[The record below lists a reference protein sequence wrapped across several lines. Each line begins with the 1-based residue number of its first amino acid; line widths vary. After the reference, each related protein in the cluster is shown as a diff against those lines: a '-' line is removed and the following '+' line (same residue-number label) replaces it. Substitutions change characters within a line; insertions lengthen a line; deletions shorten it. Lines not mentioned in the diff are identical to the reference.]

1 MTEKQRKILVTSA
14 LPYANGPIHLGHLV
28 EYIQTDIWVRFQNQ
42 RGNNCTYVC
51 ADDAHGTPIML
62 KADQMGISPQ
72 QLIDQVSEEHQRDF
86 AGFMVGFDN
95 YYSTHSEENKAFSS
109 LVYTRLRDAGHIA
122 RKTITQAYDPEKE
135 MFLPDRFVK
144 GDCPKCDAPDQ
155 YGDSCEKCGATYSP
169 VEMKNA
175 YSAVS
180 GAKPI
185 EKESEHYFFKLGDFE
200 NFLRNWVDNHVQEQM
215 IHKLNEWF
223 ESGLQNWDIS
233 RDAPY
238 WGFEIPDAPGKYFY
252 VWLDAPIGYMASF
265 KNWADK
271 NGVNFDDYW
280 KADSDAELYHFI
292 GKDIAYF
299 HTLFWPAMLEGAG
312 FRKPDGVFCH
322 GFLTVNGQKMSKSR
336 GTFIMAETY
345 LKHLRPEYLR
355 YYFAAKLGSG
365 IDDIDLNMDD
375 FRMRVNADLVNKVI
389 NIASRC
395 AGFIKKK
402 FDGQLGSQLAEAEL
416 YNTAVNAG
424 DTIAAAY
431 EAREYGK
438 AMREIMALADK
449 ANQYIDAAE
458 PWVLAK
464 QEGKEQDVQ
473 DCCTMGINLFR
484 AIITYLAPVLPQV
497 AEEAAKFLNLESLA
511 WDSVKT
517 PLLDH
522 KINKFKPLMQRVE
535 EDQVSAMLED
545 SKQTLAAAAATQ
557 PAAVKAEKTPL
568 TETPIADEIT
578 FDDFAKVDLRVAL
591 IAKAEHVKG
600 ADKLLQLTLD
610 LGGETRNVF
619 AGIKSAYAP
628 EDLEGKLTVMVANLA
643 PRKMKFGMSE
653 GMVLA
658 AGPGGKDLWILEPHE
673 GAQPG
678 MRIM

>member
-1 MTEKQRKILVTSA
+1 MTDSKRKILVTSA

-28 EYIQTDIWVRFQNQ
+28 EYIQTDIWVRFQKQ
-42 RGNNCTYVC
+42 RGHQCTYVC

-72 QLIDQVSEEHQRDF
+72 ELIDKVSEEHQRDF
-86 AGFMVGFDN
+86 SGFMVGFDN
-95 YYSTHSEENKAFSS
+95 YHSTHSPENQYFSS
-109 LVYTRLRDAGHIA
+109 KIYTALRDGGHIA
-122 RKTITQAYDPEKE
+122 KKTITQAYDPEKE

-144 GDCPKCDAPDQ
+144 GECPKCGEPDQ

-169 VEMKNA
+169 VELKNA

-200 NFLRNWVDNHVQEQM
+200 AFLRNWVDNHVQEQM

-265 KNWADK
+265 KNWCEK
-271 NGVNFDDYW
+271 NNVDFDEYW
-280 KADSDAELYHFI
+280 AESSETELYHFI

-312 FRKPDGVFCH
+312 FRKPTGVFCH
-322 GFLTVNGQKMSKSR
+322 GFLTVDGQKMSKSR

-355 YYFAAKLGSG
+355 YYFAAKLSSG
-365 IDDIDLNMDD
+365 IDDIDLNLED

-402 FDGQLGSQLAEAEL
+402 FDGEMAPVLSEPALYEEAV
-416 YNTAVNAG
+416 AAG
-424 DTIAAAY
+424 ESIANAY
-431 EAREYGK
+431 ENREFGK

-449 ANQYIDAAE
+449 ANQYIDNAE

-464 QEGKEQDVQ
+464 QEGQEQAVQ
-473 DCCTMGINLFR
+473 DCCSMGINLFR
-484 AIITYLAPVLPQV
+484 VILTYLAPVLPQV
-497 AEEAAKFLNLESLA
+497 AEEAQAFLNVENMS
-511 WDSVKT
+511 WDAIQT
-517 PLLDH
+517 PLLSH

-535 EDQVSAMLED
+535 EDKVNAIIDETKEVLAA
-545 SKQTLAAAAATQ
+545 LAAATEQSA
-557 PAAVKAEKTPL
+557 KADKSPL
-568 TETPIADEIT
+568 ADEPIEET
-578 FDDFAKVDLRVAL
+578 IEFPDFAKVDLRVVR

-600 ADKLLQLTLD
+600 ANKLLQLTLD

-643 PRKMKFGMSE
+643 PRKMKFGVSE

-658 AGPGGKDLWILEPHE
+658 AGPGGEDLWILNPDE

-678 MRIM
+678 MRIK

>member
-1 MTEKQRKILVTSA
+1 MADSQRKILVTSA

-28 EYIQTDIWVRFQNQ
+28 EYIQTDIWVRFQKQ
-42 RGNNCTYVC
+42 RGHMCTYVC

-86 AGFMVGFDN
+86 AGFLVGFDN
-95 YYSTHSEENKAFSS
+95 FHSTHSEENRHYSSEIYKA
-109 LVYTRLRDAGHIA
+109 LREAGHITQ
-122 RKTITQAYDPEKE
+122 KTITQAYDPERE

-169 VEMKNA
+169 VELKNA

-180 GAKPI
+180 GAKPV
-185 EKESEHYFFKLGDFE
+185 ERESEHYFFKLGNFEDF
-200 NFLRNWVDNHVQEQM
+200 LKNWVDQHVQDQM
-215 IHKLNEWF
+215 KHKLNEWF

-252 VWLDAPIGYMASF
+252 VWLDAPVGYMASF
-265 KNWADK
+265 KNWCDK
-271 NGVNFDDYW
+271 NGVDFDEYW
-280 KADSDAELYHFI
+280 NADSEAELYHFI

-312 FRKPDGVFCH
+312 YRKPNGVFCH
-322 GFLTVNGQKMSKSR
+322 GFLTVDGQKMSKSR
-336 GTFIMAETY
+336 GTFVMAETY

-365 IDDIDLNMDD
+365 IDDIDLNLED
-375 FRMRVNADLVNKVI
+375 FRLRVNADLVNKVV

-402 FDGQLGSQLAEAEL
+402 FDGQLAAELAEPEL
-416 YNTAVNAG
+416 YQAAVAAG
-424 DTIAAAY
+424 ESIANAY
-431 EAREYGK
+431 ENREFSR
-438 AMREIMALADK
+438 AMREIMALADR

-464 QEGKEQDVQ
+464 QEGAEKQVQ
-473 DCCTMGINLFR
+473 DCCSMGIELFR
-484 AIITYLAPVLPQV
+484 VIATYLAPVLPEV
-497 AEEAAKFLNLESLA
+497 AEQVKTFLNLDNLDWSAIEQ
-511 WDSVKT
+511 
-517 PLLDH
+517 PMLDH

-535 EDQVSAMLED
+535 EEKVQAIIDETKEVLAQLNAPQV
-545 SKQTLAAAAATQ
+545 TG
-557 PAAVKAEKTPL
+557 PL
-568 TETPIADEIT
+568 ADEPVADTIE
-578 FDDFAKVDLRVAL
+578 FGDFAKVDLRVVR

-643 PRKMKFGMSE
+643 PRKMKFGVSE

-658 AGPGGKDLWILEPHE
+658 AGPGGDELWILEPHE

-678 MRIM
+678 MRIK

>member
-1 MTEKQRKILVTSA
+1 MTDSTRKILVTSA

-28 EYIQTDIWVRFQNQ
+28 EYIQTDIWVRFQKQ
-42 RGNNCTYVC
+42 RGHQCTYVC

-72 QLIDQVSEEHQRDF
+72 ELIDKVSAEHQRDF
-86 AGFMVGFDN
+86 SGFMVSFDN
-95 YYSTHSEENKAFSS
+95 YYSTHSEENRHFSS
-109 LVYTRLRDAGHIA
+109 QIYTALRDGGHIA
-122 RKTITQAYDPEKE
+122 KKTITQAYDPEKE

-144 GDCPKCDAPDQ
+144 GDCPKCGEQDQ

-169 VEMKNA
+169 VELKNA

-200 NFLRNWVDNHVQEQM
+200 AFLRDWVDNHVQEQM

-223 ESGLQNWDIS
+223 EAGLQNWDIS

-265 KNWADK
+265 KNWCDK
-271 NGVNFDDYW
+271 NAVDFDEYW
-280 KADSDAELYHFI
+280 NESSNTELYHFI

-312 FRKPDGVFCH
+312 FRKPSGVFCH
-322 GFLTVNGQKMSKSR
+322 GFLTVDGQKMSKSR

-345 LKHLRPEYLR
+345 LNHLRPEYLR
-355 YYFAAKLGSG
+355 YYFAAKLSSG
-365 IDDIDLNMDD
+365 IDDIDLNLED

-402 FDGQLGSQLAEAEL
+402 FDGEMAAEL
-416 YNTAVNAG
+416 AQPALYEEAIAAG
-424 DTIAAAY
+424 ETIATAY
-431 EAREYGK
+431 ENREFGK
-438 AMREIMALADK
+438 AMREIMAIADK

-464 QEGKEQDVQ
+464 LEGKEQEVQ
-473 DCCTMGINLFR
+473 DCCSMGINLFR
-484 AIITYLAPVLPQV
+484 VIMTYLAPVLPQV
-497 AEEAAKFLNLESLA
+497 AEDARNFMNLETLA
-511 WDSVKT
+511 WDSVAT
-517 PLLDH
+517 PLLSH

-535 EDQVSAMLED
+535 EDKVNAIIEET
-545 SKQTLAAAAATQ
+545 KEVLAAIAAAT
-557 PAAVKAEKTPL
+557 ETPKGPL
-568 TETPIADEIT
+568 ADEPIADTIE
-578 FDDFAKVDLRVAL
+578 FPDFVKVDLRVVR

-619 AGIKSAYAP
+619 AGIKSAYKP

-643 PRKMKFGMSE
+643 PRKMKFGISE

-658 AGPGGKDLWILEPHE
+658 AGPGGEDLWILNPDE

-678 MRIM
+678 MRIK

>member
-1 MTEKQRKILVTSA
+1 MTDKQRKILVTSA

-28 EYIQTDIWVRFQNQ
+28 EYIQTDIWTRFQNQ
-42 RGNNCTYVC
+42 RGNQCTYVC

-62 KADQMGISPQ
+62 KADQMGITPQ
-72 QLIDQVSEEHQRDF
+72 ELIDQVSQEHQRDF
-86 AGFMVGFDN
+86 AGFMVNFDN
-95 YYSTHSEENKAFSS
+95 YYSTHSDENQQFAS
-109 LVYTRLRDAGHIA
+109 LIYTRLRDGGHIDK
-122 RKTITQAYDPEKE
+122 KTITQAYDPEKE

-144 GDCPKCDAPDQ
+144 GECPKCGAADQ
-155 YGDSCEKCGATYSP
+155 YGDSCEVCGATYSP
-169 VEMKNA
+169 VELKNA

-200 NFLRNWVDNHVQEQM
+200 QFLRNWVDNHVQEHM

-265 KNWADK
+265 KNWCEK
-271 NGVNFDDYW
+271 NDVDFDEYW
-280 KADSDAELYHFI
+280 NESSDTELYHFI

-312 FRKPDGVFCH
+312 FRKPNGVFCH

-365 IDDIDLNMDD
+365 IDDIDLSLDD
-375 FRMRVNADLVNKVI
+375 FRMRVNADLVNKVV

-402 FDGQLGSQLAEAEL
+402 FDGQLGGSLAVPALYEEAVASGEL
-416 YNTAVNAG
+416 
-424 DTIAAAY
+424 IANAY

-438 AMREIMALADK
+438 AMREIMHIADK

-464 QEGKEQDVQ
+464 QEGKEQEVQ

-484 AIITYLAPVLPQV
+484 VIISYLAPVLPQV
-497 AEEAAKFLNLESLA
+497 AEDAAKFMNIENFN
-511 WDSVKT
+511 WDAIQQ

-535 EDQVSAMLED
+535 EDKVNALIED
-545 SKQTLAAAAATQ
+545 SKATMAAAAEAAPT
-557 PAAVKAEKTPL
+557 PAAEKSPL
-568 TETPIADEIT
+568 DESPIADTIS
-578 FDDFAKVDLRVAL
+578 FDEFAKLDLRVAL
-591 IAKAEHVKG
+591 IAKAEHVDG
-600 ADKLLQLTLD
+600 AKKLLQLTLD

-673 GAQPG
+673 GAKPG